1 MSQLDPTYYIISILE
16 RVGIELKKIETSRIQ
31 FTGNIRFFLTG
42 RTVDVGT

>member
-31 FTGNIRFFLTG
+31 FTGNIRFLTG